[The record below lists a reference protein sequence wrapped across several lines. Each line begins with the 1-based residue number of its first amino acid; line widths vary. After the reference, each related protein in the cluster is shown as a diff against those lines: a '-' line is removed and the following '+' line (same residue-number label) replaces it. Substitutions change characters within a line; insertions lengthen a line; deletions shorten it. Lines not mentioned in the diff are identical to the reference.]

1 MLSSNQI
8 KHIQSLRMKKFR
20 DQHGLFMAEGDKIVR
35 ELLGGPLEVDM
46 LCALPEW
53 ISRWRAQIPKEL
65 TCHEVDQK
73 TLGRLSTSRSP
84 NQALAV
90 VRQPAYELPSSF
102 DKKDLIL
109 LLDTIQDPG
118 NLGSI
123 IRTADWFGIRH
134 VLCSHNTADIYN
146 PKVIQATMGSFIRTK
161 VYYTDLARVMR
172 EHKGQMFFYGTFIDG
187 KNVFDTAVRLPAAI
201 VIGNESRGITEEI
214 ARFVDQRIGIPSGS
228 HTDISGAESLNA
240 GIAAGIMMACFRHM
254 TG

>member
-20 DQHGLFMAEGDKIVR
+20 DQHGLFIAEGDKIVR
-35 ELLGGPLEVDM
+35 ELLGGPLEVNM
-46 LCALPEW
+46 ICALPEW
-53 ISRWRAQIPKEL
+53 ISRWQAQIPKEL

-73 TLGRLSTSRSP
+73 TLGRISTSRSP
-84 NQALAV
+84 NQALAL
-90 VRQPAYELPSSF
+90 VRQPAYDLPSSF
-102 DKKDLIL
+102 DKEDLIL

-146 PKVIQATMGSFIRTK
+146 PKVIQATMGSFIRAK
-161 VYYTDLARVMR
+161 VYYTDLAGVMR
-172 EHKGQMFFYGTFIDG
+172 EHKGHVSFYGTFIDG
-187 KNVFDTAVRLPAAI
+187 KNVFDTDVRLPAAI
-201 VIGNESRGITEEI
+201 VIGNESRGITEEV
-214 ARFVDQRIGIPSGS
+214 AGLVDQRTGIPSGS
-228 HTDISGAESLNA
+228 HADKSGAESLNA
-240 GIAAGIMMACFRHM
+240 GIAAGIMMACFRNM